1 MKDLNTKLVMLR
13 KEHGYTQEDLS
24 KFLNLTRS
32 AIGNYELG
40 INEPSLDTIV
50 AIANLYSVSLD
61 WLLGRTNLRYNFNL
75 ENKENTE
82 VIIKLYETLKDF
94 DITKR

>member
-1 MKDLNTKLVMLR
+1 MKDLNTKLVILR

-50 AIANLYSVSLD
+50 AIANLYGVSLD
-61 WLLGRTNLRYNFNL
+61 WLLDRTTERYNYNL
-75 ENKENTE
+75 ETEANKTAITSIFEA
-82 VIIKLYETLKDF
+82 LKDF
-94 DITKR
+94 EITKK

>member
-40 INEPSLDTIV
+40 INEPSLDTMV
-50 AIANLYSVSLD
+50 AIANLYGVSLD
-61 WLLGRTNLRYNFNL
+61 WLMGRTNLRYNFNL
-75 ENKENTE
+75 EDKENLE

>member
-1 MKDLNTKLVMLR
+1 MKDLNIKLVMLR

-40 INEPSLDTIV
+40 INEPSLDTMV
-50 AIANLYSVSLD
+50 AIANLYGVSLD
-61 WLLGRTNLRYNFNL
+61 WLMGRTNLRYNFNL

>member
-61 WLLGRTNLRYNFNL
+61 WLLGRTTERYNYNL
-75 ENKENTE
+75 ETDANKT
-82 VIIKLYETLKDF
+82 VITLIYEALKDF
-94 DITKR
+94 EITKK

>member
-1 MKDLNTKLVMLR
+1 MKDLNIKLVMLR

-40 INEPSLDTIV
+40 INEPSLDTMV
-50 AIANLYSVSLD
+50 AIANLYGVSLD
-61 WLLGRTNLRYNFNL
+61 WLMGRTNLRYNYNL
-75 ENKENTE
+75 EAEVNKT
-82 VIIKLYETLKDF
+82 VITSIYEALKDF
-94 DITKR
+94 EITKK

>member
-1 MKDLNTKLVMLR
+1 M
-13 KEHGYTQEDLS
+13 
-24 KFLNLTRS
+24 
-32 AIGNYELG
+32 
-40 INEPSLDTIV
+40 V
-50 AIANLYSVSLD
+50 AIANLYGVSLD
-61 WLLGRTNLRYNFNL
+61 WLMGRTNLRYNFNL

>member
-40 INEPSLDTIV
+40 INEPSLDTMV
-50 AIANLYSVSLD
+50 AIANLYGVSLD
-61 WLLGRTNLRYNFNL
+61 WLMGRTNLRYNFNL
-75 ENKENTE
+75 EDKENLE
-82 VIIKLYETLKDF
+82 VIIKLYETLKGF

>member
-1 MKDLNTKLVMLR
+1 MKDLNIKLVMLR

-24 KFLNLTRS
+24 KFLNLTES

-61 WLLGRTNLRYNFNL
+61 WLLGRTTERYNYNL
-75 ENKENTE
+75 EAEANKT
-82 VIIKLYETLKDF
+82 VITSIYEALKDF
-94 DITKR
+94 EITKK

>member
-1 MKDLNTKLVMLR
+1 MKDLNTKLVILR

-40 INEPSLDTIV
+40 INEPSLDTMV
-50 AIANLYSVSLD
+50 AIANLYGVSLD
-61 WLLGRTNLRYNFNL
+61 WLMGRTDLRYNFNL

-94 DITKR
+94 DVTKR

>member
-1 MKDLNTKLVMLR
+1 MKDLNTKLVILR

-40 INEPSLDTIV
+40 INEPSLDTMV
-50 AIANLYSVSLD
+50 AIANLYGVSLD
-61 WLLGRTNLRYNFNL
+61 WLMGRTDLRYNFNL

>member
-40 INEPSLDTIV
+40 INEPSLDTMV
-50 AIANLYSVSLD
+50 AIANLYGVSLD
-61 WLLGRTNLRYNFNL
+61 WLMGRTNLRYNFNL

-82 VIIKLYETLKDF
+82 VIIKLYEILKDF

>member
-40 INEPSLDTIV
+40 INEPSLDTMV
-50 AIANLYSVSLD
+50 AIANLYGVSLD